1 MKKLLHRAL
10 RNLGVHVE
18 RQRDPYVDIV
28 KAVDSYDVKCC
39 IDGGAY
45 KGDATR
51 RFLQDFSSATVV
63 TVEANPELATD
74 LKKNV
79 TDTRAEIVNS
89 ALTDVSGP
97 VDFYIPSQ
105 AFTGSM
111 LVPGE
116 EFGEAVKTTVPG
128 ITLDEF
134 GMKPDVIKLD
144 LQGAELKALEGART
158 ILPGVKA
165 ILCEVNFVP
174 RYDGCAL
181 FHQVT
186 EMLHNHGL
194 HLFRLYEIH
203 SERSG
208 RWQFADALYV
218 RV

>member
-10 RNLGVHVE
+10 RNFGLHIE
-18 RQRDPYVDIV
+18 RHRDPYSDIV
-28 KAVDSYDVKCC
+28 EVVDASSVKCC
-39 IDGGAY
+39 IDGGGY
-45 KGDATR
+45 KGDATL

-63 TVEANPELATD
+63 TFEANPELATN
-74 LKKNV
+74 LKNSV
-79 TDTRAEIVNS
+79 TDARAEIVNS

-97 VDFYIPSQ
+97 VDFYIPAQ
-105 AFTGSM
+105 AYTGST

-116 EFGEAVKTTVPG
+116 EFGDSIKTTVPG

-134 GMKPDVIKLD
+134 GKQPDVIKLD
-144 LQGAELKALEGART
+144 LQGAELRALEGAQT
-158 ILPGVKA
+158 ILPEVKA

-186 EMLHNHGL
+186 ELLHSHGL
-194 HLFRLYEIH
+194 QLFRLYEIH

-218 RV
+218 RA

>member
-10 RNLGVHVE
+10 RNMGLHVE
-18 RQRDPYVDIV
+18 RHRDPYMDIV
-28 KAVDSYDVKCC
+28 EVVDASNVKCC
-39 IDGGAY
+39 VDGGAY
-45 KGDATR
+45 KGDATL
-51 RFLQDFSSATVV
+51 RFLHDFTSAKVV
-63 TVEANPELATD
+63 TFEANPTLAES
-74 LKKNV
+74 LKSSV
-79 TDTRAEIVNS
+79 TDARAEIVNS

-186 EMLHNHGL
+186 ELLHNHGL